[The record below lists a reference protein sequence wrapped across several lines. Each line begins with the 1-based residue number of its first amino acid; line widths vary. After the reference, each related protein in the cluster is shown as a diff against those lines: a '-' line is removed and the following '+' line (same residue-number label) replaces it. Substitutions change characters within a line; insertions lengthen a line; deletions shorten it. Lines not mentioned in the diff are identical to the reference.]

1 MTTDTKN
8 TTRGKTMMT
17 KELQDLITMMSQEL
31 LEAIA
36 DRLGEAA

>member
-1 MTTDTKN
+1 
-8 TTRGKTMMT
+8 MMT